1 MKAGSGAAAPIWSIS
16 YSPRV
21 LEEDLPDVGHAAFR
35 IARKAINK
43 KLKIAPESYGENLHH
58 PLHGFRKLKS
68 SHIRIVY
75 RVDVEAMR
83 VLVLMIGDRKEIW
96 DTDQSEIL
104 SRYETSPEREAPL
117 IKSKPPGP
125 RR

>member
-1 MKAGSGAAAPIWSIS
+1 M
-16 YSPRV
+16 
-21 LEEDLPDVGHAAFR
+21 
-35 IARKAINK
+35 
-43 KLKIAPESYGENLHH
+43 
-58 PLHGFRKLKS
+58 
-68 SHIRIVY
+68 Y
-75 RVDVEAMR
+75 RVDAEAMR

-104 SRYETSPEREAPL
+104 SRYETSSEREAPL